1 MNIKFPTLFRTYHLA
16 LRRYLEEAPP
26 SDLGEA
32 RKLGDRA
39 LETGLETLDMA
50 RMHEEA
56 LIALVLKDES
66 AMNKDEVIRLA
77 GTFFAEVIIPIEST
91 HRAAREAS
99 AELAATNEEMKK
111 EIRRRE
117 KTERSL
123 ILSEETTSE
132 LLKTSLQMQEDL
144 RFLSR
149 RLLTAQEEERK
160 RISRELHD
168 VVAQA
173 LAAINVRLAALT
185 LQNAANSSD
194 IHEKIEFTQHLV
206 EQSVDI
212 VHRFARDLR
221 PTVLDDLGLIPALE
235 AYLKDFAGGYGIGTS
250 FSGHA
255 GVEKLS
261 NEERT
266 VLYRVAQ
273 EALVNVAGHS
283 KAKEVKLTIIRLN
296 GLVRM
301 EVEDNGEGFDVE
313 RSRMS
318 QNGERL
324 GLLGMRERVEMVGG
338 KFQVESGIGQGTII
352 RADIPV
358 ETPKRTKKTTRRPAT
373 SKKRRP

>member
-1 MNIKFPTLFRTYHLA
+1 MNTKLPGLLCDYQLA
-16 LRRYLEEAPP
+16 LRRYLNLPPP

-32 RKLGDRA
+32 RKLGGKA
-39 LETGLETLDMA
+39 LEIGLETLDLA
-50 RMHEEA
+50 RVHEEA
-56 LIALVLKDES
+56 LITLVLKDES
-66 AMNKDEVIRLA
+66 GMDKEEVVRLA
-77 GTFFAEVIIPIEST
+77 GTFFAEAIIPIEST
-91 HRAAREAS
+91 HRAAREANVQ
-99 AELAATNEEMKK
+99 LAAANKELKE

-123 ILSEETTSE
+123 IVSDKTTSKLRE
-132 LLKTSLQMQEDL
+132 TSLRMQEDL

-173 LAAINVRLAALT
+173 LAAINIRLAALT
-185 LQNAANSSD
+185 LQTDANNSD

-206 EQSVDI
+206 EQSVDM

-221 PTVLDDLGLIPALE
+221 PSVLDDLGLIPALK
-235 AYLKDFAGGYGIGTS
+235 AYLKDFAEGYDIGTS

-266 VLYRVAQ
+266 VLFRIAQ
-273 EALVNVAGHS
+273 EALINVAGHS
-283 KAKEVKLTIIRLN
+283 KAGLVKLTIRKLK

-313 RSRMS
+313 QSTLLH
-318 QNGERL
+318 NGERL

-338 KFQVESGIGQGTII
+338 KFYVESRVGQGTVI

-358 ETPKRTKKTTRRPAT
+358 EPQKLTKKTTGRPAT
-373 SKKRRP
+373 SKQKHS